1 MVGLNQ
7 TNPAGFSCLLF
18 SPNANAKRLLVFA
31 EFESF
36 GILGPMINTAIT
48 PNAQITTNHFGNLLE
63 CNAAESRILIGN
75 QFLPI

>member
-1 MVGLNQ
+1 ML
-7 TNPAGFSCLLF
+7 AF
-18 SPNANAKRLLVFA
+18 SPNANAKLTRIA